1 MSIIPFAELAEIFA
15 PLEHLLA
22 LGGDTRLHIDPVSRL
37 NGYGCRPY
45 PRPEAFTFASSTAT
59 SISERAYR
67 AAEAARTELIRTG
80 LQHGLVAAV
89 DAQLEA
95 LRQQLRAML
104 CLGDGVDI
112 VFSPSGTDAE
122 LNAVFVGR
130 TVLGTP
136 MVSIITASDETGSG
150 VPHASCGRHFNS
162 LTAQGATVAQGGP
175 IAGLAEDVA
184 THAIP
189 VRDRAGR
196 LLPAEDIDVR
206 VIDAV
211 AQAVAGG
218 RRVLL
223 HAMDHSKLGRRC
235 PSLAALRS
243 IGERWGGRV
252 QIVVDACQLRLG
264 RTRLAWH
271 LGHGHLVLITGSKFF
286 TGPPFSGALLVP
298 PALSRRMAGAAALPA
313 GLRDYSGPGDWPS
326 HWVGIRAALT
336 ERVNLGQV
344 LRWVAAVEEMRAYF
358 AVPDAY
364 RRRALRNFADE
375 IQALIAREPLL
386 APPDEN
392 EPASPPADDGI
403 DDEEFALRTI
413 FPFLMLREGTPISL
427 AEGRALYR
435 ALNEDL
441 AALLPASATAEERR
455 IAAQPCHIGQPV
467 AVPGPDGQAV
477 AALRISAGA
486 RVVSE
491 TWSAAGE
498 ETALARLQ
506 GEFTQLRVIM
516 AKVSLLMRHDE
527 VLRRPKIPGQSHAA

>member
-1 MSIIPFAELAEIFA
+1 MNGIAFAELGEIFA

-22 LGGDTRLHIDPVSRL
+22 SGGDTRLHIDPVNRL

-67 AAEAARTELIRTG
+67 AAEAARAELIRTG
-80 LQHGLVAAV
+80 LQHGLAAAV

-95 LRQQLRAML
+95 LRRQLRAL
-104 CLGDGVDI
+104 LRLGDGVDI

-130 TVLGTP
+130 SLLGTP
-136 MVSIITASDETGSG
+136 MVSIVTASDETGSG

-162 LTAQGATVAQGGP
+162 LTAQGAAVAQGDP
-175 IAGLAEDVA
+175 IAGLAEGVV
-184 THAIP
+184 TEAIP
-189 VRDRAGR
+189 VRDGDGR
-196 LLPAEDIDVR
+196 LLAAGDIDAR

-243 IGERWGGRV
+243 IGERWGERV

-264 RTRLAWH
+264 RERLAWH
-271 LGHGHLVLITGSKFF
+271 LGQGHLVLITGSKFF

-298 PALSRRMAGAAALPA
+298 PALSRRMAGTAALPA
-313 GLRDYSGPGDWPS
+313 GLRDYSGPGDWPA
-326 HWVGIRAALT
+326 HWLGIRAALP
-336 ERVNLGQV
+336 ERVNLGQL

-358 AVPDAY
+358 AVPDGY
-364 RRRALRNFADE
+364 RRRALRDFATAV
-375 IQALIAREPLL
+375 QALIAGEPTFAL
-386 APPDEN
+386 AGESDPALPPD
-392 EPASPPADDGI
+392 SDGI
-403 DDEEFALRTI
+403 DDEEFAVRTI
-413 FPFLMLREGTPISL
+413 FPFLVRRQGLPMSL
-427 AEGRALYR
+427 DEGRALYR

-441 AALLPASATAEERR
+441 AALLPASVTAEERQA
-455 IAAQPCHIGQPV
+455 AAQPCHIGQPV
-467 AVPGPDGQAV
+467 AVPGPGGQA

-498 ETALARLQ
+498 GAALANLQ
-506 GEFTQLRVIM
+506 GEFAQLRIIV
-516 AKVSLLMRHDE
+516 AKVALLMRHGE
-527 VLRRPKIPGQSHAA
+527 VLHRPATPGQSHAA